1 MLEPEEIDERLDEQA
16 AARVAAVDVAKAS
29 GVVCTR
35 VPRDGE
41 PGADEV
47 SADGL
52 SLTRGGS

>member
-41 PGADEV
+41 PGANDA